1 MEEKVATSSGCDY
14 EVFLSFRGPDTRAG
28 FTDFLYTSLKG
39 AGIRT
44 FKDDEDLRKGVEFAP
59 ELLRAIKQSKIFIP
73 IFSKDYASSIWC
85 LKEVVQ
91 MVECKKN
98 GGKKIMPIF
107 YDVAPSEVRYQIGN
121 YEKSFLLHE
130 RKESYDQKTIGEWKD
145 ALRAV
150 GEINGWELPR
160 GPTRREGEFARKLT
174 RKVFN
179 ELKQAYLVVSDCLV
193 SVDNHVDAI
202 MEKISAQTSETRI
215 IGIHGMG
222 GIGKTTIA
230 KIIYNR
236 LSNNFEDCCFLSN
249 IREMSERKG
258 IECLQN
264 QLISDILKDKCID
277 IRNIDD
283 GIKTIKDRLSNKRV
297 LLLLDDVHEKNHIDA
312 LVGGRDWF
320 GRGSK
325 LLITTRNKEVLDVF
339 EVDNHYELT
348 GMDRSQSLQLFSKHA
363 FRRDSPLDEY
373 IDQSNRVIDIAKG
386 LPLALEVIGSL
397 LSRTEKRKW
406 NDILE
411 KLENVPHTEV
421 QRKLKIS
428 YDALEVRHKH
438 IFLDIACLFIG
449 CDKDVMVHFWEKS
462 KFFPKEALIVLQNM
476 SLIKIEE
483 NNSVWMHDQLRDLG
497 REIVRQE
504 SNTKIQ
510 EQSRVWDPKE
520 GLVLLRKHKGEK
532 KVEALRLKL
541 DNHQRYCFSY
551 EGFENLSHLKFLEVD
566 GSIENF
572 CVEER
577 LLWPELPSI
586 FFPTNENSYL
596 LPQLRWLSWHD
607 ISPFNI
613 ANFSMEDVVIFNLS
627 GSKITDDWKG
637 WSHMKVMMN
646 LKVLDMSNCSLLER
660 LPDSIGSLESLIEL
674 DISKTSIKE
683 LPDSIGN
690 LKKLKVVKMRESRLS
705 KIPDVLW
712 SMGNLEHI
720 MASSGVYGFRERH
733 FHVQIG
739 NGICGS
745 QSLRILILESADI
758 YPLPRLPESL
768 INLQMSIL
776 HMGTFPDLSN
786 LTNLEKMDLEFGWPH
801 HDVISNGLG
810 EHPMPRWLGNLSKL
824 EFLALCSHHGTTSP
838 TNLALPPQLKSL
850 RLECPNLRHLPRL
863 PSSLSYLKLDGCK
876 SLCSMEDLSNL
887 KKLSSLRILSAAIAE
902 IQGLGCLEN
911 LRDLYLHSLRQVKIL
926 PDLSNL
932 NKLTSLRVEYCDKL
946 VEIQGQLP
954 RFLDFFHVD
963 DCGSLQ
969 KLPDLSS
976 LMGKQA
982 LFLYNCKKINV
993 EAILDVA
1000 RLNPR
1005 HFKFVDFEQLQI
1017 LPDLSNSNELIRL
1030 QVQQCDNLVEIQG
1043 ELPQSLEVLEIDSCK
1058 SLWKL
1063 PNLSSLTGL
1072 REVSIGYCDNLVEIP
1087 GELPQSLKKL
1097 RIFYC
1102 GSLQKLP
1109 CLSSLIR
1116 LRAVRIQN
1124 CDNLVEIQGELPQFL
1139 EVLEIHSCKSLQKLP
1154 NLSSSMGLREVRICF
1169 CNDLVE
1175 IQGEL
1180 PQSLEK
1186 LVISSCVSLRKLPYL
1201 SSLIGLQEVCVLNCG
1216 NLVEILSELPQS
1228 LEKLEI
1234 YSCRSLQKLPNLLS
1248 SMGLQEVHIRYC
1260 NDLVEI
1266 PSELPQSLEKL
1277 VISSCESLQK
1287 LPNLSSLIRLREFSI
1302 HNCDQLVEIPG
1313 ELPQSLEVLDIYECQ
1328 FLQELPNLSS
1338 LKGLQK
1344 VKIIRCRKLNVKA
1357 ISSLCLEMSVKSVE
1371 VDDEYDSE
1379 ADVEVDDEYD
1389 SKEDE

>member
-1 MEEKVATSSGCDY
+1 
-14 EVFLSFRGPDTRAG
+14 
-28 FTDFLYTSLKG
+28 
-39 AGIRT
+39 
-44 FKDDEDLRKGVEFAP
+44 
-59 ELLRAIKQSKIFIP
+59 
-73 IFSKDYASSIWC
+73 
-85 LKEVVQ
+85 
-91 MVECKKN
+91 
-98 GGKKIMPIF
+98 
-107 YDVAPSEVRYQIGN
+107 
-121 YEKSFLLHE
+121 
-130 RKESYDQKTIGEWKD
+130 
-145 ALRAV
+145 
-150 GEINGWELPR
+150 
-160 GPTRREGEFARKLT
+160 
-174 RKVFN
+174 
-179 ELKQAYLVVSDCLV
+179 
-193 SVDNHVDAI
+193 

-520 GLVLLRKHKGEK
+520 GLDLLRKH
-532 KVEALRLKL
+532 
-541 DNHQRYCFSY
+541 
-551 EGFENLSHLKFLEVD
+551 
-566 GSIENF
+566 
-572 CVEER
+572 
-577 LLWPELPSI
+577 
-586 FFPTNENSYL
+586 
-596 LPQLRWLSWHD
+596 
-607 ISPFNI
+607 
-613 ANFSMEDVVIFNLS
+613 
-627 GSKITDDWKG
+627 
-637 WSHMKVMMN
+637 KVMMN

-838 TNLALPPQLKSL
+838 TDLALPPQLKSL

-1116 LRAVRIQN
+1116 LQAVRIQN

-1216 NLVEILSELPQS
+1216 NLVEIPSELPQS

-1313 ELPQSLEVLDIYECQ
+1313 ELPQSLEVLDIY
-1328 FLQELPNLSS
+1328 
-1338 LKGLQK
+1338 
-1344 VKIIRCRKLNVKA
+1344 A
-1357 ISSLCLEMSVKSVE
+1357 
-1371 VDDEYDSE
+1371 
-1379 ADVEVDDEYD
+1379 
-1389 SKEDE
+1389 